1 MMHVLYPNNT
11 CHAVCTKII
20 IVIKKACYA
29 LIKSS
34 LEISQIMTI
43 NQKPILNSKP
53 KTIPFVK
60 TLISAL
66 LHRYDQLLT
75 RHPLHCD
82 YHKETALVNNI
93 REKRIF

>member
-82 YHKETALVNNI
+82 CHKETALVNNI

>member
-1 MMHVLYPNNT
+1 M
-11 CHAVCTKII
+11 
-20 IVIKKACYA
+20 
-29 LIKSS
+29 IKSS

-43 NQKPILNSKP
+43 NQKPIFNSKP

-75 RHPLHCD
+75 RHPLHCN

-93 REKRIF
+93 MEKEYFRQNSNVTLFSDFDMSTSYLK

>member
-1 MMHVLYPNNT
+1 M
-11 CHAVCTKII
+11 
-20 IVIKKACYA
+20 
-29 LIKSS
+29 
-34 LEISQIMTI
+34 
-43 NQKPILNSKP
+43 
-53 KTIPFVK
+53 K

-93 REKRIF
+93 MEKEYFRQNSNVTLFSDFDMSTSYLKQTLYKYSITQLVHEQRQ